1 MYYDGIITKPPLNE
15 LYHHG
20 IKGQKWGV
28 RNGPPYPLKSHS
40 GSEKKAKASSDRGSI
55 QKKKPIM
62 SGSKGD
68 IQKKTNDKIG
78 FIDPVSAA
86 ILTTYA
92 AVAVTALVVH
102 AKANHKKKVE
112 FLKARENTK
121 HIDELREGAEID
133 PKTGLR
139 LKKDQNSSMEDDM
152 AAVNYDRGV
161 KKKYKGTYTNCG
173 LCTTAYDLR
182 RRGYE
187 VSSTSVKGTPYAN
200 GVDRKEL
207 ESWYKDGAGKSVKF
221 VPDDRV
227 SDINMLEY
235 PAGTFKAGL
244 LQQPD
249 GARGNLVV
257 FWGFGGGHSMAY
269 EIKDRKVI
277 VLDTQSNMKYEGSE
291 LDELLN
297 SAALVDMAGNQS
309 FYLRTDNLEPDY
321 EALKR
326 KGIIQ

>member
-1 MYYDGIITKPPLNE
+1 MYYDGIIIKPSLNE

-40 GSEKKAKASSDRGSI
+40 GSEKKAKADHNKGSV
-55 QKKKPIM
+55 QKKKTIM

-86 ILTTYA
+86 IITTYA
-92 AVAVTALVVH
+92 AMAVVALVPYIKQKH
-102 AKANHKKKVE
+102 E
-112 FLKARENTK
+112 ERIRFLEAQSRTK
-121 HIDELREGAEID
+121 HIDELREGAKID

-139 LKKDQNSSMEDDM
+139 LKKDPNASMEEDM

-161 KKKYKGTYTNCG
+161 KKKTSGTYTNCG

-200 GVDRKEL
+200 GVNRDEL
-207 ESWYKDGAGKSVKF
+207 ESWYKDAKGKSVDLIS
-221 VPDDRV
+221 DDEAV
-227 SDINMLEY
+227 NYNLFGNDAE
-235 PAGTFKAGL
+235 TFKKGL
-244 LQQPD
+244 LEQPD

-257 FWGFGGGHSMAY
+257 FWGFGGGHSVAY
-269 EIKDRKVI
+269 EIKNREVI
-277 VLDTQSNMKYEGSE
+277 VLDTQSNTKYEGAA
-291 LDELLN
+291 LDEFLN
-297 SAALVDMAGNQS
+297 TASLYDVGGNKS

>member
-1 MYYDGIITKPPLNE
+1 MYYDGLIDKPSLDE

-40 GSEKKAKASSDRGSI
+40 GSEKKAKMVGGKGSI
-55 QKKKPIM
+55 QKKKT
-62 SGSKGD
+62 D
-68 IQKKTNDKIG
+68 DKIG

-86 ILTTYA
+86 ILTAYGA
-92 AVAVTALVVH
+92 LAVATIAVY
-102 AKANHKKKVE
+102 AKEKHKEKVA
-112 FLKARENTK
+112 FLEAKERTK
-121 HIDELREGAEID
+121 HVDELREGAKID

-139 LKKDQNSSMEDDM
+139 LKKDPNASMEEDM

-161 KKKYKGTYTNCG
+161 KKKTSGTYSNCG

-200 GVDRKEL
+200 GVNREEL
-207 ESWYKDGAGKSVKF
+207 ESWYKDAKGKSVNF
-221 VPDDRV
+221 ISDDKV
-227 SDINMLEY
+227 ETTNILGNDAE
-235 PAGTFKAGL
+235 TFKKGL
-244 LQQPD
+244 LEQPD

-257 FWGFGGGHSMAY
+257 FWGFGGGHSVAY

-277 VLDTQSNMKYEGSE
+277 VLDTQSNTMYEGAA
-291 LDELLN
+291 LDEFLN
-297 SAALVDMAGNQS
+297 TASLVDVGGNRS